1 MRREYRMSVGNA
13 LYLAGFCLVW
23 FGAIVVFVI
32 GGQLPHGWKPSYVAA
47 IAAALLFALAPTLII
62 AFIPYHVTLTDLGE
76 LEFRSILRRRWLRA
90 QQIKALEWDEDS
102 IYLVYD
108 GGKVRILADEKF
120 KDLLARILELNPAI
134 EADDESRRLIG
145 ARS

>member
-1 MRREYRMSVGNA
+1 M
-13 LYLAGFCLVW
+13 
-23 FGAIVVFVI
+23 
-32 GGQLPHGWKPSYVAA
+32 
-47 IAAALLFALAPTLII
+47 I

-76 LEFRSILRRRWLRA
+76 LEFRSVLRRRRLRA